1 MAGEVVYLE
10 IFHSRYLS
18 NIKKKKKK
26 KVFWATVCE
35 IKLQNCSAFHL
46 KFVIQTD
53 SHKALECEEFESQY
67 SFLLK

>member
-1 MAGEVVYLE
+1 MAGELVYLE
-10 IFHSRYLS
+10 IFHSRYPS
-18 NIKKKKKK
+18 NIFFLT
-26 KVFWATVCE
+26 VFWATVYE

-53 SHKALECEEFESQY
+53 SHEALECEESESQR